1 LEALKTMDN
10 IQSQLSNTSVKLVGS
25 AYNAQDAANSL
36 ENLSGGMQN
45 TVQLQVHADD
55 FVGRIIGGNPATYGS
70 TPEGSSL
77 IKEWI
82 NMFGASPTVHSCYG
96 DASKACIKQYGDPIT
111 VNVPAKQPVDGARK

>member
-1 LEALKTMDN
+1 MVCPSWHTLEALKTMDN

-82 NMFGASPTVHSCYG
+82 ICLVHRQP
-96 DASKACIKQYGDPIT
+96 CIVVMGMQ
-111 VNVPAKQPVDGARK
+111 AKPV